1 METLFVSKDARLSAD
16 GETLLVRTEDA
27 RRRVP
32 IKGLG
37 QVVLA
42 GEAGLTTS
50 VIGLLGRNGVRITVL
65 DWHGNVAG
73 SFEPSRN
80 PRSGRV
86 RQLQALAGANDASRI
101 DMARRLVR
109 GAGENMLANLRY
121 RKYRGVD
128 GLEASIKAMNST
140 MEALDSADTVEAL
153 MGHEGLTRAWYL
165 DAWKRIDERLD
176 FGPRVRRP
184 PNNEINCLLSW
195 FNGLM
200 YALCRNEIAKT
211 HLDDC
216 LSFLHSPREARSSL
230 ALDLAEVFKPPVCDG
245 QIMEIVLRG
254 TNWTSWFK
262 INEGVCLLSETG
274 RRKTLQLWAEK
285 VDAPIGGAHS
295 LRELVL
301 REALA
306 IERHVLGV
314 EEYRPWRR
322 KV

>member
-16 GETLLVRTEDA
+16 GGTLLVRTDGA

-140 MEALDSADTVEAL
+140 MGSA
-153 MGHEGLTRAWYL
+153 
-165 DAWKRIDERLD
+165 
-176 FGPRVRRP
+176 RP
-184 PNNEINCLLSW
+184 PQ
-195 FNGLM
+195 
-200 YALCRNEIAKT
+200 T
-211 HLDDC
+211 
-216 LSFLHSPREARSSL
+216 
-230 ALDLAEVFKPPVCDG
+230 
-245 QIMEIVLRG
+245 
-254 TNWTSWFK
+254 
-262 INEGVCLLSETG
+262 
-274 RRKTLQLWAEK
+274 
-285 VDAPIGGAHS
+285 
-295 LRELVL
+295 
-301 REALA
+301 
-306 IERHVLGV
+306 
-314 EEYRPWRR
+314 PWRR
-322 KV
+322 